1 MEAYEEYLY
10 EEGSRKMMNKMII
23 YSSQYGTSKQYATE
37 LSQKKAIP
45 MYSVESIP
53 ESIVE
58 ADEIIY
64 VGSIY
69 MGKALGFDKFSKKYK
84 TLSSELIVI
93 SAGMYDPTR
102 KDNTD
107 NIELTVKENLQKTNF
122 LLKDIFC
129 LKGKL
134 DTQQLRL
141 KHKILVNA
149 LYKSAKRKKESDLN
163 DNERDIVRAYEDDS
177 QIDLNKLDGVLD
189 RL

>member
-1 MEAYEEYLY
+1 MEAY

-64 VGSIY
+64 VGAIY
-69 MGKALGFDKFSKKYK
+69 MGKVLGFDKFSKKYK
-84 TLSSELIVI
+84 TLSSKLIVI

-102 KDNTD
+102 KENTD
-107 NIELTVKENLQKTNF
+107 SIELTVKENLQKTNF

-141 KHKILVNA
+141 KHKMLVNA

-177 QIDLNKLDGVLD
+177 QIDLNQLDGILD

>member
-1 MEAYEEYLY
+1 
-10 EEGSRKMMNKMII
+10 MMNKMII
-23 YSSQYGTSKQYATE
+23 YSSQYGTSKKYATE
-37 LSQKKAIP
+37 LSQKKEIP

-64 VGSIY
+64 VGAIY
-69 MGKALGFDKFSKKYK
+69 MGKVLGFDKFSKNYK
-84 TLSSELIVI
+84 TLSSKLIVI

-102 KDNTD
+102 KENTD

-129 LKGKL
+129 LKGRL
-134 DTQQLRL
+134 DTQQLLL
-141 KHKILVNA
+141 KHKMLVNA

-177 QIDLNKLDGVLD
+177 QIDLNKLDGILD
-189 RL
+189 RV